1 MLSMWHILHAVFC
14 AHHRVGQGGAGS
26 KQQYRSAFEILEL
39 SIICMLQAQ
48 HKHMFQPELPT
59 ATVEAIERLG
69 FGVVDKIYID
79 FGAASTTSPAAA
91 QQHFTNYGPA
101 GGSNADQS
109 KAAQHSSQGYLK
121 EHADN
126 SMQDDSMHPLTA
138 KDALSYYLLWHRNP
152 EDFQPKLSADSRH
165 EDKQAAA
172 VNVSRDPLRDIK
184 DMNDVN
190 GRQQDNSARSP
201 AAKGAGDKG
210 PETHVITGPQTAG
223 TDSTDAKANAE
234 ADSVASTTGRQ
245 HDLPAWAHGA
255 YTIRFAGSEF
265 VADKPA
271 QILAASNRCGVMWMT
286 GEDARRMEA
295 ASDAELQQH
304 IAAVL
309 QEFPAL
315 ALPSEFKVYRSCWG
329 SDPLFRGSYSYGS
342 ASAVGGE
349 CSALAEPLC
358 APESATLRLLFAGE
372 ACHSRYFGC
381 THGAYVTGQSQ
392 ARALMKSLNIGEA

>member
-1 MLSMWHILHAVFC
+1 MHITELAKV
-14 AHHRVGQGGAGS
+14 VQGVSNTVLACL
-26 KQQYRSAFEILEL
+26 KCNT
-39 SIICMLQAQ
+39 ICMLQAQ

-69 FGVVDKIYID
+69 FGIVDKIYID
-79 FGAASTTSPAAA
+79 FGAASTASPAAA
-91 QQHFTNYGPA
+91 QQDFTNYGPA

-109 KAAQHSSQGYLK
+109 KPAQDDSQGSVK

-126 SMQDDSMHPLTA
+126 PVQDDSMHPLTA

-152 EDFQPKLSADSRH
+152 EDFQPKLNADSRH
-165 EDKQAAA
+165 EEKQVGA
-172 VNVSRDPLRDIK
+172 VKVSRDPSRDIK
-184 DMNDVN
+184 DLNDVN
-190 GRQQDNSARSP
+190 GRQKDNSARSP

-210 PETHVITGPQTAG
+210 PEIHVITGPQTAG
-223 TDSTDAKANAE
+223 TDAKSNAE
-234 ADSVASTTGRQ
+234 GDSVASTTGRQ

-255 YTIRFAGSEF
+255 YTIRFAGSEL
-265 VADKPA
+265 VSDKSA
-271 QILAASNRCGVMWMT
+271 QHLAASNRCGVMWMT
-286 GEDARRMEA
+286 GEDAKRMEA

-315 ALPSEFKVYRSCWG
+315 ALPSELKVYRSCWG

-342 ASAVGGE
+342 ASAIGGE

-358 APESATLRLLFAGE
+358 APESKALRLLFAGE
-372 ACHSRYFGC
+372 ACHSKYFGC
-381 THGAYVTGQSQ
+381 THGAYLTGQSQ
-392 ARALMKSLNIGEA
+392 ARALMKSLNIGGA

>member
-1 MLSMWHILHAVFC
+1 MHAVSC
-14 AHHRVGQGGAGS
+14 AHHRVGQSGAGC
-26 KQQYRSAFEILEL
+26 KQQYTSPFEILEPTT
-39 SIICMLQAQ
+39 ICMLQAQ

-69 FGVVDKIYID
+69 FGIVDKIYID

-91 QQHFTNYGPA
+91 QQDFTNYGPA

-109 KAAQHSSQGYLK
+109 KPAQHDSQGSVK
-121 EHADN
+121 EHAHN
-126 SMQDDSMHPLTA
+126 AMQDDSIHPLTA

-152 EDFQPKLSADSRH
+152 EDFQPKLSADSRL
-165 EDKQAAA
+165 EGKQVVA

-184 DMNDVN
+184 GMNNDVN
-190 GRQQDNSARSP
+190 GRQEDTSAGSP

-210 PETHVITGPQTAG
+210 PETHVITGPQTEG
-223 TDSTDAKANAE
+223 TDSTEAKSNAE
-234 ADSVASTTGRQ
+234 AGSVASTTGRQ

-265 VADKPA
+265 VADKSD
-271 QILAASNRCGVMWMT
+271 QHLAASNRCGVIWMT
-286 GEDARRMEA
+286 GEDAKKMEA
-295 ASDAELQQH
+295 VSDAELQQH
-304 IAAVL
+304 IAAIL
-309 QEFPAL
+309 QEFPAM

-358 APESATLRLLFAGE
+358 APESTALRLLFAGE
-372 ACHSRYFGC
+372 ACHSKYFGC
-381 THGAYVTGQSQ
+381 THGAYLTGQSQ
-392 ARALMKSLNIGEA
+392 ARALLKSLNICGV